1 MGILDDMEKDKVW
14 NHMDDMK
21 ILGMTRE
28 DLDDDDNIIE
38 ELREKE
44 RLNQNRKNKT
54 VFFEEKGWF

>member
-14 NHMDDMK
+14 NHMDDIK

-44 RLNQNRKNKT
+44 KAQSKQ
-54 VFFEEKGWF
+54 EK